1 MPRKKKQKAKNINRQ
16 ISAPEIKNEKS
27 GKKKKLHTVHSAGDV
42 YKYDYDADYESPK
55 KSNSRPTSPV
65 PFFMPILADYGFSW
79 PRRKSPFKSTSSEKI
94 VVSPVSSPD
103 SGFPTSPCQVVPIE
117 EINNGNNTDSSNGIL
132 SSDACDSDREKE
144 SDKEN
149 LEVDH
154 VIASLDDII
163 ENEESDEDVNGNS
176 VSNGN
181 VTNGDINEEIKS
193 IIFSDEDESETFSVR
208 KFKVK
213 EMILGFEKKKSTDQA
228 ISNNNCDK
236 QCIHLSTEEIDV
248 LDNFSKLENL
258 QENFKSYST
267 TSLFDDTNKNSLE
280 VSTKS
285 NSINSLS
292 PIIKDGKGSNSG
304 KKVRFMIDSV
314 PIRKSISCDVLETP
328 GKEEVCE
335 WEVTVKEIDIPV
347 HNGQEKIECPVRNS
361 YQIMVCHHPDC
372 TESNGNAPL
381 LLCGDCDKSIHSRS
395 ELGNSSHLVL
405 DAPKRKNNTANG
417 ALPRG
422 KSTPNLNTEN
432 SDNENRETDSGNQ
445 GDQTD
450 GMYNK
455 RAEPYKFQTPAP
467 TSSLEAKLKRKKVLK
482 NKRRHTDGEQPIIND
497 FEAFSDYSDESDQ
510 SLGLADDVSRYTKGN
525 VKRVLRPKSEDLD
538 AGSVSQRALR
548 RQSKT
553 VISDECFTLRFL
565 DRDNDVEIMAA
576 VKGISLRSAIQT
588 SLERRGL
595 NVNNVNIY
603 VEASKTPLP
612 LECESFLLGGNTLN
626 IKEKESDGVFGKSSS
641 SKQSGGSKTGSISKG
656 SKSSVGSLRSRR
668 GINLS
673 IDDTCP
679 IPQTLSQSVSPQ
691 GTLSGTY
698 NEGKRIK
705 ERSKL
710 TNLFSPSTSK
720 DREKQDQL
728 NELLNNYS
736 TNGIPHMPEFLT
748 LGRETQSEKEDL
760 FEMEP
765 HWSSIVENASGL
777 TKRQHDQQEA
787 IWELLQTEINY
798 IRTLRVITDLFLC
811 VILNLQ
817 SEGLLSEIKTE
828 QLSNVGEIVCV
839 NCDFWESTLVPV
851 LEEARESRLPLNPSI
866 MRDGFKKFPETFTPY
881 IKYCVEQKSST
892 DFIKARYAE
901 NDLFKTYV
909 VWAESQPQC
918 KRLKLT
924 DLLVKPM
931 QRITK
936 YSLLLQAILRKTEED
951 KQRRALLEMIASVD
965 KFVSSVNLTLKHRH
979 DQERLASII
988 TKIESYDAV
997 EAPNDES
1004 LKYIQEYNTNFDLRA
1019 PMPGCSASQTRS
1031 LIMQSVLKLK
1041 DNASRMDVEC
1051 LLFTDL
1057 LLICKPS
1064 KRMEKYKI
1072 IKPPM
1077 RVDRLI
1083 VHELKDKGS
1092 FLLIYL
1098 NEYHIPISAFTFH
1111 ADQRAINIWIEH
1123 IRKAQDIYR
1132 NLSRECKNSEP
1143 YFVPVTVEEEVI
1155 HVTPLHQPDDNPPD
1169 VVISRTI
1176 ANGDN
1181 YITNGEPSPSELLS
1195 PHALSKSSSDQDI
1208 KSQHFTDSVTKDD
1221 RKKHGKVQ
1229 TSYSVPA
1236 FVDNSPDDER
1246 LKIPSSNV
1254 SSANS
1259 DSSLPDI
1266 VDDNLKAK
1274 INQRRSSRSE
1284 KRYHTADA
1292 IQDLNRIDDKDN
1304 SIYKRLS
1311 WNFGTTDQ
1319 NEERQGVL
1327 KHKIQSSDSLRSIH
1341 SSSGVSSTNS
1351 LHLSPEGDI
1360 CEESDYNTSDIG
1372 TIYES
1377 RHSEDDYH
1385 DISEH
1390 DRTKSKSTTDIAI
1403 LFKELTTSERKDG
1416 ISSVDLPTMD
1426 KNKYSSTHLLK
1437 MKRQLLLSADV
1448 EASEV

>member
-1 MPRKKKQKAKNINRQ
+1 MPRKKKQKAKKINRQ

-55 KSNSRPTSPV
+55 KSNSRPTSPM

-79 PRRKSPFKSTSSEKI
+79 PRRKSPFKSTSSEKNI
-94 VVSPVSSPD
+94 VSPVSSPD
-103 SGFPTSPCQVVPIE
+103 SGFPGSPCQVVPIE
-117 EINNGNNTDSSNGIL
+117 EINNGEHTDSSNGIL
-132 SSDACDSDREKE
+132 SSDPCDSDHEKE

-154 VIASLDDII
+154 VMASLDDII
-163 ENEESDEDVNGNS
+163 ENEEIDEDVNGNS
-176 VSNGN
+176 VTNGN
-181 VTNGDINEEIKS
+181 VTNGDINEEMKS
-193 IIFSDEDESETFSVR
+193 VIFSDDEESETFSVR

-213 EMILGFEKKKSTDQA
+213 NLILDYEKKKSTDQT
-228 ISNNNCDK
+228 IYNNNGYDK
-236 QCIHLSTEEIDV
+236 QCIHMSTEKLDV
-248 LDNFSKLENL
+248 LDNFSKSENF
-258 QENFKSYST
+258 QENFKSFST

-314 PIRKSISCDVLETP
+314 PIRKSVSCDVLETP
-328 GKEEVCE
+328 GGGEVCE
-335 WEVTVKEIDIPV
+335 WEVTVKEIDIPQ
-347 HNGQEKIECPVRNS
+347 HDGQDKIECPVKHS

-372 TESNGNAPL
+372 TEPNGNAAL

-395 ELGNSSHLVL
+395 ELGNSSHLVF

-432 SDNENRETDSGNQ
+432 SDNENREADTGNQ

-455 RAEPYKFQTPAP
+455 RAEAYKFQTPAP

-482 NKRRHTDGEQPIIND
+482 SKRRHTD
-497 FEAFSDYSDESDQ
+497 
-510 SLGLADDVSRYTKGN
+510 
-525 VKRVLRPKSEDLD
+525 
-538 AGSVSQRALR
+538 
-548 RQSKT
+548 T

-565 DRDNDVEIMAA
+565 DRENDVEIMAA
-576 VKGISLRSAIQT
+576 VKGVSLRSAIQT

-595 NVNNVNIY
+595 NINNINIY

-736 TNGIPHMPEFLT
+736 TNGIPHMPELLT
-748 LGRETQSEKEDL
+748 LGRETQSEKEDI

-798 IRTLRVITDLFLC
+798 IKTLRVITDLFLC

-1004 LKYIQEYNTNFDLRA
+1004 LKFIQEYNTNFDLRA
-1019 PMPGCSASQTRS
+1019 PMPGCSATQSRS

-1041 DNASRMDVEC
+1041 DTTTRMDVEC

-1132 NLSRECKNSEP
+1132 NLSTECKTSES
-1143 YFVPVTVEEEVI
+1143 YFVPVTVEEEI
-1155 HVTPLHQPDDNPPD
+1155 IRVTPLHQPDDNPPD

-1176 ANGDN
+1176 ANGDS

-1208 KSQHFTDSVTKDD
+1208 KSRHFTDSVTKDD
-1221 RKKHGKVQ
+1221 MKKHGKVQ
-1229 TSYSVPA
+1229 TSYSVPT

-1292 IQDLNRIDDKDN
+1292 IQDLNRNDDKDN

-1360 CEESDYNTSDIG
+1360 CEESDYMRDTSDIG

-1385 DISEH
+1385 EISEH

-1426 KNKYSSTHLLK
+1426 KTKYSSTHLLK

>member
-405 DAPKRKNNTANG
+405 DAPKRKNNTALANG

-455 RAEPYKFQTPAP
+455 RAEAYKFQTPAP

-482 NKRRHTDGEQPIIND
+482 NKRRHTD
-497 FEAFSDYSDESDQ
+497 
-510 SLGLADDVSRYTKGN
+510 
-525 VKRVLRPKSEDLD
+525 
-538 AGSVSQRALR
+538 
-548 RQSKT
+548 T

-866 MRDGFKKFPETFTPY
+866 MRDGFKK
-881 IKYCVEQKSST
+881 
-892 DFIKARYAE
+892 
-901 NDLFKTYV
+901 
-909 VWAESQPQC
+909 WAESQPQC

>member
-1 MPRKKKQKAKNINRQ
+1 MFFSDP
-16 ISAPEIKNEKS
+16 
-27 GKKKKLHTVHSAGDV
+27 LVLW
-42 YKYDYDADYESPK
+42 YKPDSPLTP
-55 KSNSRPTSPV
+55 NWDGP
-65 PFFMPILADYGFSW
+65 MQ
-79 PRRKSPFKSTSSEKI
+79 I
-94 VVSPVSSPD
+94 VVQD
-103 SGFPTSPCQVVPIE
+103 
-117 EINNGNNTDSSNGIL
+117 
-132 SSDACDSDREKE
+132 CDD
-144 SDKEN
+144 
-149 LEVDH
+149 
-154 VIASLDDII
+154 
-163 ENEESDEDVNGNS
+163 DVNNNYSEG
-176 VSNGN
+176 GQ
-181 VTNGDINEEIKS
+181 
-193 IIFSDEDESETFSVR
+193 SDDEKTGGMAVCQNKDCKDR
-208 KFKVK
+208 K
-213 EMILGFEKKKSTDQA
+213 LG
-228 ISNNNCDK
+228 
-236 QCIHLSTEEIDV
+236 
-248 LDNFSKLENL
+248 
-258 QENFKSYST
+258 
-267 TSLFDDTNKNSLE
+267 
-280 VSTKS
+280 
-285 NSINSLS
+285 
-292 PIIKDGKGSNSG
+292 
-304 KKVRFMIDSV
+304 
-314 PIRKSISCDVLETP
+314 IR
-328 GKEEVCE
+328 
-335 WEVTVKEIDIPV
+335 
-347 HNGQEKIECPVRNS
+347 
-361 YQIMVCHHPDC
+361 VCHHPDC
-372 TESNGNAPL
+372 TEPNGNAAL

-395 ELGNSSHLVL
+395 ELGNSSHLVF

-432 SDNENRETDSGNQ
+432 SDNENREADTGNQ

-455 RAEPYKFQTPAP
+455 RAEAYKFQTPAP

-482 NKRRHTDGEQPIIND
+482 SKRRHTD
-497 FEAFSDYSDESDQ
+497 
-510 SLGLADDVSRYTKGN
+510 
-525 VKRVLRPKSEDLD
+525 
-538 AGSVSQRALR
+538 
-548 RQSKT
+548 T

-565 DRDNDVEIMAA
+565 DRENDVEIMAA
-576 VKGISLRSAIQT
+576 VKGVSLRSAIQT

-595 NVNNVNIY
+595 NINNINIY

-736 TNGIPHMPEFLT
+736 TNGIPHMPELLT
-748 LGRETQSEKEDL
+748 LGRETQSEKEDM

-798 IRTLRVITDLFLC
+798 IKTLRVITDLFLC

-1004 LKYIQEYNTNFDLRA
+1004 LKFIQEYNTNFDLRA
-1019 PMPGCSASQTRS
+1019 PMPGCSATQSRS

-1041 DNASRMDVEC
+1041 DTTTRMDVEC

-1132 NLSRECKNSEP
+1132 NLSTECKTSES
-1143 YFVPVTVEEEVI
+1143 YFVPVTVEEEI
-1155 HVTPLHQPDDNPPD
+1155 IRVTPLHQPDDNPPD

-1176 ANGDN
+1176 ANGDS

-1208 KSQHFTDSVTKDD
+1208 KSRHFTDSVTKDD
-1221 RKKHGKVQ
+1221 MKKHGKVQ
-1229 TSYSVPA
+1229 TSYSVPT

-1292 IQDLNRIDDKDN
+1292 IQDLNRNDDKDN

-1360 CEESDYNTSDIG
+1360 CEESDYMRDTSDIG

-1385 DISEH
+1385 EISEH

-1426 KNKYSSTHLLK
+1426 KTKYSSTHLLK

>member
-79 PRRKSPFKSTSSEKI
+79 PRRKSPFKSTSSEKNI
-94 VVSPVSSPD
+94 VSPVSSPD
-103 SGFPTSPCQVVPIE
+103 SGFPGSPCQVVPTE
-117 EINNGNNTDSSNGIL
+117 EINNGEHTDSSNGIL
-132 SSDACDSDREKE
+132 SSDPCDSDHEKE

-154 VIASLDDII
+154 VMASLDDII
-163 ENEESDEDVNGNS
+163 ENEEFDEDVNGNS
-176 VSNGN
+176 

-193 IIFSDEDESETFSVR
+193 VIFSDDEESETFSVR

-213 EMILGFEKKKSTDQA
+213 NLILDYEKKKSTDQT
-228 ISNNNCDK
+228 ICNNNGYDK
-236 QCIHLSTEEIDV
+236 QCIHMSTEKLDV
-248 LDNFSKLENL
+248 LDNFSKSENF
-258 QENFKSYST
+258 QENFKSFST
-267 TSLFDDTNKNSLE
+267 TTLFEDTNKNSLE
-280 VSTKS
+280 VLTKS

-328 GKEEVCE
+328 GAGEVCE
-335 WEVTVKEIDIPV
+335 WEVTVKEIDIPQ
-347 HNGQEKIECPVRNS
+347 HDGQDKIECPVKHS

-372 TESNGNAPL
+372 TEPNGNAAL

-395 ELGNSSHLVL
+395 ELGNSSHLVF

-432 SDNENRETDSGNQ
+432 SDNENRETDTGNQ

-455 RAEPYKFQTPAP
+455 RAEAYKFQTPAP

-482 NKRRHTDGEQPIIND
+482 SKRRHTDGEQPIKND
-497 FEAFSDYSDESDQ
+497 YEAFSDYSDDESDQ
-510 SLGLADDVSRYTKGN
+510 SPGLADDVSRYTKGN
-525 VKRVLRPKSEDLD
+525 GKKVLRPKSEDLD
-538 AGSVSQRALR
+538 AGSVSQRALH

-565 DRDNDVEIMAA
+565 DRENDVEIMAA
-576 VKGISLRSAIQT
+576 VKGVSLRSAIQT

-595 NVNNVNIY
+595 NINNINIY

-736 TNGIPHMPEFLT
+736 TNGIPHMPELLT
-748 LGRETQSEKEDL
+748 LGRETQSEKEDM

-798 IRTLRVITDLFLC
+798 IKTLRVITDLFLC

-1004 LKYIQEYNTNFDLRA
+1004 LKFIQEYNTNFDLRA
-1019 PMPGCSASQTRS
+1019 PMPGCSATQSRS

-1041 DNASRMDVEC
+1041 DTTTRMDVEC

-1098 NEYHIPISAFTFH
+1098 NEYYIPISAFTFH

-1132 NLSRECKNSEP
+1132 NLSTECKTSES
-1143 YFVPVTVEEEVI
+1143 YYVPVTVEEEI
-1155 HVTPLHQPDDNPPD
+1155 IRVTPLHQPDDNPPD

-1176 ANGDN
+1176 ANGDS

-1208 KSQHFTDSVTKDD
+1208 KSRHFTDSVTKDD
-1221 RKKHGKVQ
+1221 MKKHGKVQ
-1229 TSYSVPA
+1229 TSYSVPT

-1292 IQDLNRIDDKDN
+1292 IQDLNRNDDKDN

-1360 CEESDYNTSDIG
+1360 CEESDYMRDTSDIG

-1385 DISEH
+1385 EISEH

-1426 KNKYSSTHLLK
+1426 KTKYSSTHLLK

>member
-16 ISAPEIKNEKS
+16 LSAPEIKNEKS

-79 PRRKSPFKSTSSEKI
+79 PRRKSPFKSTSSEKN

-117 EINNGNNTDSSNGIL
+117 EIINGNNTDSSNGIL
-132 SSDACDSDREKE
+132 SSDACDSDHEKE

-149 LEVDH
+149 FDH

-176 VSNGN
+176 VTNGN
-181 VTNGDINEEIKS
+181 VANGDINEEIKS
-193 IIFSDEDESETFSVR
+193 IIFSDEEESETFSVR

-228 ISNNNCDK
+228 ICNNNGK

-248 LDNFSKLENL
+248 LDNFSNLENL

-328 GKEEVCE
+328 GVGEVCE

-347 HNGQEKIECPVRNS
+347 HDGQEKIECPVRNS

-405 DAPKRKNNTANG
+405 DAPKRKNNTALTNG

-432 SDNENRETDSGNQ
+432 SDNENREADTCNQ

-455 RAEPYKFQTPAP
+455 RAEAYKFQTPAP

-482 NKRRHTDGEQPIIND
+482 NKRRHTD
-497 FEAFSDYSDESDQ
+497 
-510 SLGLADDVSRYTKGN
+510 
-525 VKRVLRPKSEDLD
+525 
-538 AGSVSQRALR
+538 
-548 RQSKT
+548 T

-656 SKSSVGSLRSRR
+656 SKSSMARRESFFGRSGSGMLEPPVPSKQRRNSLSFPFFTNSPKVANEDIKAQDDGSSVGSLRSRR

-736 TNGIPHMPEFLT
+736 TNGIPHMPELLT

-798 IRTLRVITDLFLC
+798 IKTLRVITDLFLC

-1208 KSQHFTDSVTKDD
+1208 KSRHFTDSVTKDD
-1221 RKKHGKVQ
+1221 RKKHSKVQ

-1448 EASEV
+1448 EAR

>member
-482 NKRRHTDGEQPIIND
+482 NKRRHTD
-497 FEAFSDYSDESDQ
+497 
-510 SLGLADDVSRYTKGN
+510 
-525 VKRVLRPKSEDLD
+525 
-538 AGSVSQRALR
+538 
-548 RQSKT
+548 T

-656 SKSSVGSLRSRR
+656 SKSSMARRESFFGRSGSGMLEPPVPSKQRRNSLSFPFFTNSPKVANEDMKAQDDGSSVGSLRSRR

>member
-16 ISAPEIKNEKS
+16 LSAPEIKNEKS

-79 PRRKSPFKSTSSEKI
+79 PRRKSPFKSTSSEKN

-117 EINNGNNTDSSNGIL
+117 EIINGNNTDSSNGIL
-132 SSDACDSDREKE
+132 SSDACDSDHEKE

-149 LEVDH
+149 FDH

-176 VSNGN
+176 VTNGN
-181 VTNGDINEEIKS
+181 VANGDINEEIKS
-193 IIFSDEDESETFSVR
+193 IIFSDEEESETFSVR

-228 ISNNNCDK
+228 ICNNNGK

-248 LDNFSKLENL
+248 LDNFSNLENL

-328 GKEEVCE
+328 GVGEVCE

-347 HNGQEKIECPVRNS
+347 HDGQEKIECPVRNS

-405 DAPKRKNNTANG
+405 DAPKRKNNTALTNG

-432 SDNENRETDSGNQ
+432 SDNENREADTCNQ

-455 RAEPYKFQTPAP
+455 RAEAYKFQTPAP

-482 NKRRHTDGEQPIIND
+482 NKRRHTDGERPIKND
-497 FEAFSDYSDESDQ
+497 HEAFSDYSDDESDQ
-510 SLGLADDVSRYTKGN
+510 SPDLADDVSRYTKGN
-525 VKRVLRPKSEDLD
+525 GKKVLRPKSEDLD

-736 TNGIPHMPEFLT
+736 TNGIPHMPELLT

-798 IRTLRVITDLFLC
+798 IKTLRVITDLFLC

-1208 KSQHFTDSVTKDD
+1208 KSRHFTDSVTKDD
-1221 RKKHGKVQ
+1221 RKKHSKVQ

-1448 EASEV
+1448 EAR

>member
-405 DAPKRKNNTANG
+405 DAPKRKNNTALANG

-455 RAEPYKFQTPAP
+455 RAEAYKFQTPAP

-482 NKRRHTDGEQPIIND
+482 NKRRHTD
-497 FEAFSDYSDESDQ
+497 
-510 SLGLADDVSRYTKGN
+510 
-525 VKRVLRPKSEDLD
+525 
-538 AGSVSQRALR
+538 
-548 RQSKT
+548 T

-656 SKSSVGSLRSRR
+656 SKSSMARRESFFGRSGSGMLEPPVPSKQRRNSLSFPFFTNSPKVANEDMKAQDDGSSVGSLRSRR

-866 MRDGFKKFPETFTPY
+866 MRDGFKK
-881 IKYCVEQKSST
+881 
-892 DFIKARYAE
+892 
-901 NDLFKTYV
+901 
-909 VWAESQPQC
+909 WAESQPQC

-1057 LLICKPS
+1057 LLICKPSKRMEKYKIIKPPMRVDRLIVHELKDKGRTDLMPS